1 MSSPAIELQDVSK
14 RFGSIAALSDLTMR
28 IEEGE
33 TVALLG
39 ANGAGK
45 TTAISLMVGL
55 RRPTTGQVRSFGVAP
70 ADIGVRRRRG
80 VMLQDCEP
88 IDHLL
93 VSEAIALFSSYYPR
107 PLSTSDITRL
117 AGLEGLMKRR
127 ADALSHGQRQRLFF
141 AQAIAGDPALLF
153 LDEPTAGM
161 DVESRA
167 ALHEH
172 LRARSTAGRT
182 VLLTTHDLSEAN
194 ALAGRIVV
202 LRQGQA
208 VFDGPPAVL
217 LERVGSYARVR
228 FRAPQMPISLEGL
241 PAAKVETETGV
252 VTIHTNDPGAVVA
265 ELARRSIPLNGLEIE
280 APSLEDAYLRLV
292 TEPR

>member
-1 MSSPAIELQDVSK
+1 MSSPPIELARVGK
-14 RFGSIAALSDLTMR
+14 RFGTVAALTDLTLR

-55 RRPTTGQVRSFGVAP
+55 RRPTAGQVRSFGLAP
-70 ADIGVRRRRG
+70 ANIRVRRRRG

-88 IDHLL
+88 IDHLR
-93 VSEAIALFSSYYPR
+93 VSEAIALFRSYYPR
-107 PLSTSDITRL
+107 PLPTSDITRL
-117 AGLEGLMKRR
+117 AGLEGLVKRR

-141 AQAIAGDPALLF
+141 AQAIAGDPELLF

-172 LRARSTAGRT
+172 LRSSATAGRT

-194 ALAGRIVV
+194 TVAGRIVV
-202 LRQGQA
+202 LRQGRSM
-208 VFDGPPAVL
+208 FDGPPAVL
-217 LERVGSYARVR
+217 LERVGSLARVR
-228 FRAPQMPISLEGL
+228 FSAPPARVSLEGL
-241 PAAKVETETGV
+241 PAARIELDQEM
-252 VTIHTNDPGAVVA
+252 VTIHTSEPGAVVT
-265 ELARRSIPLNGLEIE
+265 ELARRGIPMAGLAIE

-292 TEPR
+292 AEPK

>member
-70 ADIGVRRRRG
+70 ADIQVRRRRG

-107 PLSTSDITRL
+107 PLPTSDITRL

-172 LRARSTAGRT
+172 LRARATAGRT

-228 FRAPQMPISLEGL
+228 FRAPQTPISLVGL
-241 PAAKVETETGV
+241 PAAKVETDQGV

-265 ELARRSIPLNGLEIE
+265 ELARRGIPLNGLEIE

-292 TEPR
+292 AEPR